1 MYIHYNIQKYTML
14 IEWDEEKNEKLKIE
28 RGFSF
33 EQVRDK
39 IINDDIIAII
49 PNDNYENQ
57 EKYILLIYDYPVVCP
72 FVKTDKWVFLK
83 TIFPDRRLKKFIKDI

>member
-1 MYIHYNIQKYTML
+1 MG
-14 IEWDEEKNEKLKIE
+14 WRKNEKLKIE
-28 RGFSF
+28 WGFSF

-49 PNDNYENQ
+49 PNDDIIAIIPNDNYENQ
-57 EKYILLIYDYPVVCP
+57 EKYILLIDDYPVVCP

>member
-57 EKYILLIYDYPVVCP
+57 EKYILLIDDYPVV
-72 FVKTDKWVFLK
+72 VKTDKWVFLK

>member
-28 RGFSF
+28 RGFLF

-57 EKYILLIYDYPVVCP
+57 ENIYC
-72 FVKTDKWVFLK
+72 L
-83 TIFPDRRLKKFIKDI
+83 

>member
-57 EKYILLIYDYPVVCP
+57 EKYILLIDDYPVVYP
-72 FVKTDKWVFLK
+72 FVKTDK
-83 TIFPDRRLKKFIKDI
+83 

>member
-1 MYIHYNIQKYTML
+1 MYIHYNIKKYTML

-28 RGFSF
+28 RGFLF

-57 EKYILLIYDYPVVCP
+57 ENIYC
-72 FVKTDKWVFLK
+72 L
-83 TIFPDRRLKKFIKDI
+83 

>member
-57 EKYILLIYDYPVVCP
+57 EKYILLIDDYPVVCP
-72 FVKTDKWVFLK
+72 FVKTDK
-83 TIFPDRRLKKFIKDI
+83 